1 MTIPFEIRNRRTNEV
16 QVTAQIDCAPDAP
29 ESVKLGLAVL
39 WAVKEKAD
47 LPGADLSWADLREA
61 DLREAD
67 LSEADLSEADL
78 SEANL
83 RGADLSGANL
93 RWADLSGADLC
104 EANLR
109 GADLRGA
116 NLSGANLSGANL
128 SGANLRWADLSGAD
142 LCEANLRGADLRGA
156 NLRGANLSGANLSG
170 ADLTG
175 ANLRGAKNID
185 SMVMP
190 DGLTFAEYTRD
201 VVPALLTAGGKTLD
215 EIREAGA
222 WDCHEWSNCPMHVA
236 FGVNDTSEMVGPFA
250 IYRQRADEF
259 IQFFDAG
266 LIPAPWEPVA
276 ALPETGATDE

>member
-1 MTIPFEIRNRRTNEV
+1 MTIPFEIRNRWTNAV

-29 ESVKLGLAVL
+29 ESVKLGLAVR
-39 WAVKEKAD
+39 WAVKERANLRGAKLRGVD
-47 LPGADLSWADLREA
+47 LREVDLREA

-67 LSEADLSEADL
+67 LCWAYLFGVDLREAD
-78 SEANL
+78 L
-83 RGADLSGANL
+83 RGADLCWANL
-93 RWADLSGADLC
+93 RDAYLH
-104 EANLR
+104 R
-109 GADLRGA
+109 ADLRE
-116 NLSGANLSGANL
+116 
-128 SGANLRWADLSGAD
+128 ADLF
-142 LCEANLRGADLRGA
+142 
-156 NLRGANLSGANLSG
+156 
-170 ADLTG
+170 
-175 ANLRGAKNID
+175 GAKNID

-190 DGLTFAEYTRD
+190 DGLTFAEYKRD

-236 FGVNDTSEMVGPFA
+236 FGVYHTTEMVGPFA

-276 ALPETGATDE
+276 ALARLEDTHD

>member
-29 ESVKLGLAVL
+29 ESVKLGLAVR

-67 LSEADLSEADL
+67 LSEADLREADL
-78 SEANL
+78 S
-83 RGADLSGANL
+83 GADLSGANL
-93 RWADLSGADLC
+93 RWADLC
-104 EANLR
+104 EAN
-109 GADLRGA
+109 
-116 NLSGANLSGANL
+116 
-128 SGANLRWADLSGAD
+128 
-142 LCEANLRGADLRGA
+142 LRGA
-156 NLRGANLSGANLSG
+156 NLRGANLSGADLREVNLSGAGLGGAYLRGASLRGANLSG
-170 ADLTG
+170 ADLSR
-175 ANLRGAKNID
+175 ANLYGAKNID

-190 DGLTFAEYTRD
+190 DCLTFAEYKRD

-236 FGVNDTSEMVGPFA
+236 FGVNHTSEMIGPFA

-276 ALPETGATDE
+276 ALPETGATNE

>member
-1 MTIPFEIRNRRTNEV
+1 MTTPFEIRNRWTNAV

-29 ESVKLGLAVL
+29 ESVKLGLAVQ
-39 WAVKEKAD
+39 WAVKERANLRGAKLRGVD
-47 LPGADLSWADLREA
+47 LREVDLREA

-67 LSEADLSEADL
+67 LFGAYLCGVDLREADLRGADL
-78 SEANL
+78 CWANLRDAYLHRAKL
-83 RGADLSGANL
+83 RGADLSGA
-93 RWADLSGADLC
+93 S
-104 EANLR
+104 LR
-109 GADLRGA
+109 GAK
-116 NLSGANLSGANL
+116 
-128 SGANLRWADLSGAD
+128 
-142 LCEANLRGADLRGA
+142 LC
-156 NLRGANLSGANLSG
+156 
-170 ADLTG
+170 
-175 ANLRGAKNID
+175 GAKNID

-190 DGLTFAEYTRD
+190 DGLTFAEYKRD

-236 FGVNDTSEMVGPFA
+236 FGVYHTTEMVGPFA